1 MLYLV
6 ATPIGNLAD
15 ISQRA
20 IDTLRSVDIVAAEDT
35 RKTGLLL
42 QHLGISAR
50 LKSYHEH
57 NEERSA
63 EELMPHLLAGEDVAL
78 VTDGGTPCISDPGYR
93 IVQKCI
99 EQGVPVVS
107 IPGPAALVSA
117 LIVSG
122 LPVHEFHF
130 YGFLPKKPGQR
141 REKLGGMAGL
151 PGTLIFYESP
161 FRVAALLD
169 DCLAA
174 LGDRRACVAREITK
188 KFEQTLRGTT
198 SELIH
203 ALAGK
208 TLKGEFVVMVQ
219 GAGAQQKAGN
229 AALPSRI

>member
-6 ATPIGNLAD
+6 GTPIGNLGD

-99 EQGVPVVS
+99 EAGVAVVS

-130 YGFLPKKPGQR
+130 YGFLPRKPGQR
-141 REKLGGMAGL
+141 RGKLGEMAGL

-161 FRVAALLD
+161 FRVAALLA
-169 DCLAA
+169 DCLAV
-174 LGDRRACVAREITK
+174 LGDRRACVVREITK
-188 KFEQTLRGTT
+188 KFEETLRGTT

-208 TLKGEFVVMVQ
+208 TLKGEFVVMVE
-219 GAGAQQKAGN
+219 GAGAERKAANG
-229 AALPSRI
+229 AFPSRI

>member
-6 ATPIGNLAD
+6 ATPIGNLGD

-20 IDTLRSVDIVAAEDT
+20 IETLRTADVIAAEDT

-42 QHLGISAR
+42 QHLGISAK

-63 EELMPHLLAGEDVAL
+63 EELLPHLLAGENVAL

-99 EQGVPVVS
+99 EQGVPIVA
-107 IPGPAALVSA
+107 IPGPVAFIGA

-130 YGFLPKKPGQR
+130 HGFLPKKPGQR
-141 REKLGGMAGL
+141 RNKLSAIAAL

-161 FRVAALLD
+161 FRVAGLLA
-169 DCLAA
+169 DCLEV
-174 LGDRRACVAREITK
+174 LGDRRACVVREITK
-188 KFEQTLRGTT
+188 KFEETLRGTT
-198 SELIH
+198 SELKQE
-203 ALAGK
+203 LEGRE
-208 TLKGEFVVMVQ
+208 LKGEFVVMVE
-219 GAGAQQKAGN
+219 GVNRG
-229 AALPSRI
+229 